1 RRCERRLPTLLSVQ
15 RMHSGSRGGEAGP
28 PDADGWVE
36 LTVPSESWDVLVTGL
51 LPLGEFAEVL
61 EPPHVRARFAA
72 TAAGM
77 HALYG

>member
-1 RRCERRLPTLLSVQ
+1 
-15 RMHSGSRGGEAGP
+15 M
-28 PDADGWVE
+28 
-36 LTVPSESWDVLVTGL
+36 LVTGL